1 MPKTIPVVYEPN
13 VDIPEGM
20 CNILNDFKIGQ
31 QINNMIVNY
40 TVIENTKNYI
50 VLRIEFV
57 YINMPRR
64 Y

>member
-1 MPKTIPVVYEPN
+1 MSIQVTYEPK

-20 CNILNDFKIGQ
+20 CHIINDFKIGQ

-40 TVIENTKNYI
+40 TVIENTKNYL

-57 YINMPRR
+57 YLNMPRR
-64 Y
+64 VF